1 MQPKALITGASRGIG
16 SRIALKLASLGY
28 DLYLNYLNSDQD
40 AICLKE
46 RIVEEYKVDVLLL
59 KFDVTKEEE
68 VKEAFKKIK
77 SLNCLVNN
85 AGIAIDNDLQS
96 KSSLE
101 FQKVINTNLLGPF
114 LVAKYAAII
123 MDKGV
128 IINIASNSVFH
139 HSYPEGLDYDA
150 SKAGLLSL
158 NHSLALA
165 LAPNIR
171 VIAICPGWVKTDM
184 NKDLSKEY
192 KEQILAKSLLKR
204 FAEPEEIANVVGFLV
219 SNEASYINDTII
231 NVDGGYYD

>member
-1 MQPKALITGASRGIG
+1 
-16 SRIALKLASLGY
+16 
-28 DLYLNYLNSDQD
+28 
-40 AICLKE
+40 
-46 RIVEEYKVDVLLL
+46 
-59 KFDVTKEEE
+59 
-68 VKEAFKKIK
+68 
-77 SLNCLVNN
+77 
-85 AGIAIDNDLQS
+85 
-96 KSSLE
+96 
-101 FQKVINTNLLGPF
+101 
-114 LVAKYAAII
+114 